1 MSQEIGVAGVAGVAV
16 EARKGFWIKKEG
28 NFKFLKVT
36 FYIGTTKIYEI
47 STFGE
52 SNIREL
58 LIKISSIEKNLDKF
72 IEGSTVIAN
81 GTKNVVISSVSF
93 IVSTGRSII
102 GIGIQL
108 KKIHDFLSKPPSI
121 EGDYDECDQLLFGIY
136 PRDNNDIDDEDIG
149 YFSCDEDNDD
159 VGGGGGGGL

>member
-1 MSQEIGVAGVAGVAV
+1 MDDKTGVAG

-28 NFKFLKVT
+28 NRKFLKVT
-36 FYIGTTKIYEI
+36 FYIGETQLYEKTAY
-47 STFGE
+47 SE

-93 IVSTGRSII
+93 IVNAGRAFIDI
-102 GIGIQL
+102 AVQL

-159 VGGGGGGGL
+159 VGGGGGL